1 MTKEE
6 LVTLALDARK
16 KSYAP
21 YSRHL
26 VGAALLTKS
35 GKVYTGCN
43 IENAGFTPTN
53 CAERTALFKAVSD
66 GEREFVSIAVVGG
79 MADAEHLPVCAPC
92 GVCRQVLREFCDPE
106 VFTVILGTDRPEETR
121 TMKLAELL
129 PLSFGPD
136 SLL

>member
-1 MTKEE
+1 MTNGE
-6 LVTLALDARK
+6 LVELALEARK
-16 KSYAP
+16 KAYAP
-21 YSRHL
+21 YSKHL

-43 IENAGFTPTN
+43 VENAGYTPTN
-53 CAERTALFKAVSD
+53 CAERTAVFKAVSE

-79 MADAEHLPVCAPC
+79 MANADHLPICAPC

-106 VFTVILGTDRPEETR
+106 AFKVILGTDRPEDTKV
-121 TMKLAELL
+121 MLLSELL
-129 PLSFGPD
+129 PLGSGPE